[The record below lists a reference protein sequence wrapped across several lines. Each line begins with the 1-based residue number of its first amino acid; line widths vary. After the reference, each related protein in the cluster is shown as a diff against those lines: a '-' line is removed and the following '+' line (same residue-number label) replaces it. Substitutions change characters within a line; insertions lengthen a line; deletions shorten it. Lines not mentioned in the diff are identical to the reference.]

1 MRLVPGL
8 DRGMRVL
15 NLLARHGEPM
25 TASALARELDIPR
38 SAIYEIINTL
48 LVHKAVRQHPGG
60 HIGLGHQTLILGSAY
75 GASLDL
81 VALAQPIAREVMLT
95 CEETVQLGFLEG
107 RYVVYLVKADSPR
120 PVRLVSTVGSQVPAH
135 CTALG
140 KMLLASLPD
149 DELERRV
156 AHVSLEQ
163 LTSASITDFEALKD
177 NLAEVRRRG
186 YAWEDGE
193 SNDEVACIAAPVRD
207 AEGQVVAAMSV
218 SAPITRT
225 TGRRDALLDTLTQG
239 ADRLSASLGFSPRA

>member
-1 MRLVPGL
+1 LRLVPGL

-15 NLLARHGEPM
+15 NLLARHREPM
-25 TASALARELDIPR
+25 TASALARELEIPR

-48 LVHKAVRQHPGG
+48 LAHNAVRQHPGG
-60 HIGLGHQTLILGSAY
+60 RVSLGHQALILGSAY

-81 VALAQPIAREVMLT
+81 VALAQPIAREVMLQ
-95 CEETVQLGFLEG
+95 CEETVQLGILED
-107 RYVVYLVKADSPR
+107 RFVVYLVKADSPR
-120 PVRLVSTVGSQVPAH
+120 PVRLVSRVGSQVPAH

-149 DELERRV
+149 EELERRV
-156 AHVSLEQ
+156 AHAPLEQ
-163 LTSASITDFEALKD
+163 LTRSSITEFEALKK
-177 NLAEVRRRG
+177 NLTEVRLRG

-207 AEGQVVAAMSV
+207 AEGQVIAALSV
-218 SAPITRT
+218 SAPINRT

-239 ADRLSASLGFSPRA
+239 ADRLSASLGYSPR